1 MASKIAIS
9 LTAPLLLLG
18 VAQIARADQDG
29 NALLNRLVKRYH
41 DAKTYQ
47 ARGVVVAWKS
57 PDTPTVFR
65 FQTFE
70 IAFQRNKA
78 LKAVEHE
85 KQRDGSEQDVVA
97 WGPIDPLRTYKEV
110 RHRGFVNYT
119 TDEDGSVKWVPPF
132 GQFYVGRE
140 DTSALAALCD
150 LLVDGKLP
158 TLADL
163 TDALTA
169 DTSGKDPVLIQ
180 RRDDAARYG
189 TFERRYTLNSDGS
202 LATIVFDGGDKESK
216 IEIRITEQDF
226 DKTIPE
232 TSFAFTPPEY
242 SLAFQI
248 SQKPLPEVQRK
259 DLLNRL
265 AQAGN
270 KDAQVR
276 LLLAGILKPG
286 QTPDAATFHLLE
298 QRLEQAEALGD
309 GAAFQAHA
317 DLYQVLNRNWFPA
330 NMQQLSDDQVL
341 QRRRAIL
348 WKGADACSSEAG
360 DMLRSHA
367 DPALSAKEK
376 AKLEATEASCL
387 VHWMPAE
394 IRDAQMHLE
403 SASAAKKAK
412 S

>member
-1 MASKIAIS
+1 MALKSGIS
-9 LTAPLLLLG
+9 LAGFTLLLASPLA
-18 VAQIARADQDG
+18 VAEQDG
-29 NALLNRLVKRYH
+29 DALLKRLVERYH
-41 DAKTYQ
+41 HATTYH
-47 ARGVVVAWKS
+47 ARGVATAWAMRDK
-57 PDTPTVFR
+57 PTVLR
-65 FQTFE
+65 YQTFE
-70 IAFQRNKA
+70 ITFERGKG

-119 TDEDGSVKWVPPF
+119 TDEDGSMKWVPPF

-140 DTSALAALCD
+140 DTSGLAALCD

-163 TDALTA
+163 TDALAA
-169 DTSGKDPVLIQ
+169 DTGGKDPVLIQ
-180 RRDDAARYG
+180 RREDAARYG

-202 LATIVFDGGDKESK
+202 LAAVVFDGGEKESK
-216 IEIRITEQDF
+216 IEIRIAEQDF

-248 SQKPLPEVQRK
+248 SQKPLPETQRK

-276 LLLAGILKPG
+276 LLLMGILKPG

-298 QRLEQAEALGD
+298 QHLEQAEALGY
-309 GAAFQAHA
+309 GAAYQAHA

-330 NMQQLSDDQVL
+330 NMKQLSDDQVL

-348 WKGADACSSEAG
+348 WKGADACSSEAA
-360 DMLRSHA
+360 DTLRSHA

-376 AKLEATEASCL
+376 AKLEAAEASCL
-387 VHWMPAE
+387 AHWMPAE
-394 IRDAQMHLE
+394 IHDAQAHLE
-403 SASAAKKAK
+403 SSSAGKKTK